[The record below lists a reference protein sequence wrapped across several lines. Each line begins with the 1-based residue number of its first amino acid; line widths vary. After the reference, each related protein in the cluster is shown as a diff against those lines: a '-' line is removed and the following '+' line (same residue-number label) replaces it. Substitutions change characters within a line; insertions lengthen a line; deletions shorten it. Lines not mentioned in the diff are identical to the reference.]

1 MSKVKNDG
9 SELRAYLL
17 GLVPLTGI
25 EEIEK
30 KMLTG
35 DAYFERFLAEEE
47 DLIEHYLDGHLSP
60 DERAAF
66 ENHFLISEE
75 RREKTDT
82 VRLLRKYTLEE
93 KAAKELEEKAA
104 KEEEER
110 EAAEK
115 RKRATRRTYWSL
127 LPIAAAILGIILI
140 GGYIYSKIY
149 LFTPPQQQAM
159 AFLNKAFKKG
169 RPLQAR
175 ISDFEYAPYNSIRD
189 GEVPALGIDFD
200 RAKSAA
206 RGQMDDKPSPENLH
220 QLARVYLSAREFD
233 NALKLLEEALA
244 AAPGNAEIISDIG
257 IVYLEKS
264 SSANN
269 DERFTLL
276 AGALDRFDQ
285 ALAIDP
291 ELLPARFNKAITME
305 AYFPNRAKEMWQEY
319 LQHDQNSEWAAEARN
334 HLEALD
340 KESAKSFSKA
350 EELASA
356 FASAYREGNDDRA
369 LDIASQN
376 RELIYEKYLPL
387 KFAIDLVQKKK
398 TENEKLELLKYLGEI
413 EKRSIGDSYA
423 ADLAAYYTDLP
434 EDRFPLLREAHD
446 NIKEGFRLCLNYSDF
461 EGARLKFE
469 AARDLFLE
477 AGDVIEAETIGN
489 HFIAYCY
496 YNTDRHRLAYPL
508 LQRVNDYCA
517 EKNYE
522 WFRLMNLDFLL
533 GGRERLGYQS
543 FTDNENDYEQG
554 VADAMK
560 MRDNYTT
567 QKFLL
572 ALIRKNQ
579 FIGREKHVFNYLDKL
594 FQFSKEPNVS
604 ERQKIRIFDKAI
616 PILANSRIP
625 NFAKEVALESVAFT
639 GPMSDPQFAI
649 ASQINAGVV
658 DMQAGNFE
666 GAEAWLGS
674 ALKKAENLAE
684 AGKPAILARIYTQM
698 ARLEKMRGDLRRSAE
713 YYDKSLR
720 ILEKLS
726 TPVSLY
732 ETKKSRLLVYQQL
745 GDEKKVEA
753 DIYSTLKLAE
763 NYREQI
769 GEEQA
774 RNSFFDNEQD
784 IYDVAIE
791 HKIRSHQNEA
801 AYDYTE
807 ISNSR
812 SLLDMLNRGASV
824 TVKNQEIRVVLNKS
838 GNPSKIGE
846 IRKMMPEGAQ
856 ILQYSMLSG
865 KVLLWIITKEKLVV
879 VPSDIDSRE
888 LKAQVEN
895 YLNSIRAKEPDENI
909 SRKLYEKLVL
919 PALPYLDKQKD
930 VCIIPDKILFHLPF
944 SSLISPEGKYV
955 LEEFN
960 LFYSPS
966 ANVFINLSGRA
977 KNRTAGE
984 NENILSI
991 GNPTFDPRQFPNLR
1005 DLPDAEKEAREIVKN
1020 YMHSKVL
1027 LRNEATKSAFM
1038 QDYGDYKV
1046 IHFAGHYSAQPDMPL
1061 LSKLIMAR
1069 DPLSERE
1076 SFLTN
1081 ADLIGEKFP
1090 QIQLIVLSACQ
1101 TGIEKYSD
1109 GEGLFGLSRTFLSLG
1124 VPLVVASQWKVDS
1137 GATAELM
1144 RNFHYFRRQ
1153 KNLSTTNALRQAQL
1167 EMLRS
1172 ENGRFRSAYFWA
1184 AFATFGGYAEY

>member
-1 MSKVKNDG
+1 
-9 SELRAYLL
+9 
-17 GLVPLTGI
+17 LVPLTGI

-35 DAYFERFLAEEE
+35 EAYFERFLAEEE
-47 DLIEHYLDGHLSP
+47 DLIEDYLDGHLSP
-60 DERAAF
+60 EECAAF

-82 VRLLRKYTLEE
+82 VRLLRKYTLEKKPANE
-93 KAAKELEEKAA
+93 K
-104 KEEEER
+104 EER

-115 RKRATRRTYWSL
+115 RKRANRRTYWSL
-127 LPIAAAILGIILI
+127 LPIAAAILVIILV
-140 GGYIYSKIY
+140 GGYIFSKID
-149 LFTPPQQQAM
+149 LFNPPQQRAM
-159 AFLNKAFKKG
+159 AFLNKAFKEG
-169 RPLQAR
+169 RPLEGR
-175 ISDFEYAPYNSIRD
+175 ISDFDYAPYNSVRD
-189 GEVPALGIDFD
+189 GEVPALDIDFD

-206 RGQMDDKPSPENLH
+206 RGQMDDEPTPENRH

-233 NALKLLEEALA
+233 NALKLLEEAHT

-257 IVYLEKS
+257 VVYLEKS
-264 SSANN
+264 RSANGN
-269 DERFTLL
+269 ERITLV
-276 AGALDRFDQ
+276 AGAIDHFDQ

-291 ELLPARFNKAITME
+291 ELLPARFNKAIAME
-305 AYFPNRAKEMWQEY
+305 TYFPNRAKEMWQEY
-319 LQHDQNSEWAAEARN
+319 LRHDQASDWAAEARN
-334 HLEALD
+334 HLEALN
-340 KESAKSFSKA
+340 KESVKSFSTA
-350 EELASA
+350 EELESA
-356 FASAYREGNDDRA
+356 FAIAYREGNDDRA
-369 LDIASQN
+369 LEIASQN
-376 RELIYEKYLPL
+376 RELVGEKYLPQKL
-387 KFAIDLVQKKK
+387 AADLVKKKK
-398 TENEKLELLKYLGEI
+398 TENEKLALLKYLGEI
-413 EKRSIGDSYA
+413 EKRSVGDSYA
-423 ADLAAYYTDLP
+423 ADLAVYYEDVP
-434 EDRFPLLREAHD
+434 EGQFPLLREAQEK
-446 NIKEGFRLCLNYSDF
+446 IKEGFRLCLETNDF
-461 EGARLKFE
+461 EQARLKFE
-469 AARDLFLE
+469 AARDLFLK

-508 LQRVNDYCA
+508 LQKVNDYCA
-517 EKNYE
+517 AKNYE

-533 GGRERLGYQS
+533 GGRELLGYQS

-579 FIGREKHVFNYLDKL
+579 FIGQEKHVFNYLDKL

-616 PILANSRIP
+616 PILANSRIQ

-649 ASQINAGVV
+649 GSQINAGVV
-658 DMQAGNFE
+658 DMQAGNFDE
-666 GAEAWLGS
+666 AEAWLGS
-674 ALKKAENLAE
+674 ALKKAESLA
-684 AGKPAILARIYTQM
+684 GPVKPTTLARIYTQM
-698 ARLEKMRGDLRRSAE
+698 ARFKKMRGDLQRSAE
-713 YYDKSLR
+713 YYDRSLR
-720 ILEKLS
+720 ILEKLN

-791 HKIRSHQNEA
+791 HKMRTNQNEA
-801 AYDYTE
+801 AYDYAE

-812 SLLDMLNRGASV
+812 SLLDMLNQGASV
-824 TVKNQEIRVVLNKS
+824 TIKNQEIKVLLNKS

-865 KVLLWIITKEKLVV
+865 KVLLWIVTKEKLVV
-879 VPSDIDSRE
+879 VSSDIDSRK
-888 LKAQVEN
+888 LKAEVEN

-909 SRKLYEKLVL
+909 SRRLYEKLVL
-919 PALPYLDKQKD
+919 PALPYLDKEKD
-930 VCIIPDKILFHLPF
+930 ICIIPDKILFHLPF
-944 SSLISPEGKYV
+944 SSLISREGKYL

-977 KNRTAGE
+977 KNRTARE

-991 GNPTFDPRQFPNLR
+991 GNPTFDPQQFPRLR
-1005 DLPDAEKEAREIVKN
+1005 DLPDAEIEAREIVKN
-1020 YMHSKVL
+1020 YPHSKIL
-1027 LRNEATKSAFM
+1027 LRNEATKSAFL
-1038 QDYGDYKV
+1038 QDFKDFEV
-1046 IHFAGHYSAQPDMPL
+1046 IHFAGHYTAQPDLPL

-1069 DPLSERE
+1069 DPLSERDG
-1076 SFLTN
+1076 FLTN
-1081 ADLIGEKFP
+1081 ADLIREKLP
-1090 QIQLIVLSACQ
+1090 NTHLIVLSACQ

-1137 GATAELM
+1137 GASAELM
-1144 RNFHYFRRQ
+1144 RSFHYFRRQ